1 MLVSERCRKIESS
14 ITLGIAA
21 RAQALRDQG
30 EDIISMNAGEPDFDT
45 PLHIKAAA
53 MDAIQE
59 GKTKYTPVG
68 GTPQLKA
75 AIQEKLLREN
85 NLNYEKSEIMAC
97 TGGKQAIFNAFM
109 SILNK
114 GDEVILPAPYWSS
127 YPDMIKLAEGEP
139 VLVQTKLENQFKLHP
154 YQIQEAI
161 TPYTRLIIINSPC
174 NPTGACYSEEE
185 LQALSNVLVNHPKI
199 MIMTDDVYE
208 KIHWHEEQ
216 FQNIVNVVPSL
227 QDRTIIINSLSKTY
241 AMTGWRLG
249 YAAGPEK
256 IIQAM
261 HKIQSQ
267 STANPCSIAQCAA
280 IEALSK
286 YSADSINEMVHKYK
300 ARHRVLCERLERIDG
315 IRFVPAHGGF
325 YVLADVGELIT
336 NLQLADDVAFTEF
349 LLDKAKV
356 SVVPGSAFGAKN
368 HIRLSFAT
376 NKTKINLA
384 FDHIEQ
390 ALAAAIME
398 QDEDEQDSSA

>member
-161 TPYTRLIIINSPC
+161 TPYT
-174 NPTGACYSEEE
+174 
-185 LQALSNVLVNHPKI
+185 
-199 MIMTDDVYE
+199 
-208 KIHWHEEQ
+208 
-216 FQNIVNVVPSL
+216 
-227 QDRTIIINSLSKTY
+227 
-241 AMTGWRLG
+241 
-249 YAAGPEK
+249 
-256 IIQAM
+256 
-261 HKIQSQ
+261 
-267 STANPCSIAQCAA
+267 
-280 IEALSK
+280 
-286 YSADSINEMVHKYK
+286 
-300 ARHRVLCERLERIDG
+300 
-315 IRFVPAHGGF
+315 
-325 YVLADVGELIT
+325 
-336 NLQLADDVAFTEF
+336 
-349 LLDKAKV
+349 
-356 SVVPGSAFGAKN
+356 
-368 HIRLSFAT
+368 
-376 NKTKINLA
+376 
-384 FDHIEQ
+384 
-390 ALAAAIME
+390 
-398 QDEDEQDSSA
+398 